1 MESSFAS
8 GDPAGSYTHCGI
20 YQRVPA
26 VYAGGFY
33 VEEDDR
39 TRGMRVQWDGSVAEG
54 SRVAVAG
61 VVTTID
67 GERRVVAT
75 SVVGM

>member
-1 MESSFAS
+1 
-8 GDPAGSYTHCGI
+8 
-20 YQRVPA
+20 
-26 VYAGGFY
+26 